1 LVGTPALAAGTGRS
15 VTLSGFTANAVDGL
29 KAGDLI
35 QISPGRVHLAVDDV
49 TTEALVIS
57 PVIAYPGLSAP

>member
-1 LVGTPALAAGTGRS
+1 M
-15 VTLSGFTANAVDGL
+15 TLSGFTANAVDGL